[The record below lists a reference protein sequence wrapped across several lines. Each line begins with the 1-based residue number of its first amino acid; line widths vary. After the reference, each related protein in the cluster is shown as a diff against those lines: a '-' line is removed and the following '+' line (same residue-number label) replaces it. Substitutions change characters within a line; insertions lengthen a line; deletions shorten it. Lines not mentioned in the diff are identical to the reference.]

1 MDQAIVQ
8 QAQAFISEKTPNA
21 TCPMCGGTRWHPI
34 PNLVGIMAV
43 AIKDAPHDA
52 TQAKEILDEFGDD
65 ISNLEILRCEAVG
78 FRCAHCRYLR
88 LHG

>member
-8 QAQAFISEKTPNA
+8 RAQAFISEKTPNA
-21 TCPMCGGTRWHPI
+21 TCPMCGGTRWHPM
-34 PNLVGIMAV
+34 PNLVGFMAV
-43 AIKDAPHDA
+43 AIRDAHDA
-52 TQAKEILDEFGDD
+52 ALAKESLDEFGDD
-65 ISNLEILRCEAVG
+65 ISSLEILRCEAVG

>member
-1 MDQAIVQ
+1 M
-8 QAQAFISEKTPNA
+8 
-21 TCPMCGGTRWHPI
+21 
-34 PNLVGIMAV
+34 PNLVGFMAV
-43 AIKDAPHDA
+43 AIRDAHDA
-52 TQAKEILDEFGDD
+52 ALAKESLDEFGDD